1 MVETMIHASVT
12 MIALVWSLMAGLL
25 TPAGAAAQGA
35 HGRVKTMYDFTMK
48 DIDGKEV
55 SLSRYR
61 GKVVLIVNVASFC
74 GYTKQYTGLDSLYRA
89 YAERGLVVL
98 GFPAN
103 NFGSQE
109 PGSDEEIKEFCST
122 KYNVTFPMFS
132 TISVK
137 GDDQHPLYRHLTSA
151 EANPATAGE
160 VRWNFTK
167 YLVDRS
173 GRLVAKFEPRV
184 DPLSADLTE
193 AVEAALGHQSA

>member
-1 MVETMIHASVT
+1 MIHASVT
-12 MIALVWSLMAGLL
+12 MIALAGSLMACLL
-25 TPAGAAAQGA
+25 PPADAAAQGA
-35 HGRVKTMYDFTMK
+35 QGGVKTMYDFAMK

-74 GYTKQYTGLDSLYRA
+74 GYTKQYAGLDSLYRA

-122 KYNVTFPMFS
+122 KYNVTFPLFS
-132 TISVK
+132 KISVK
-137 GDDQHPLYRHLTSA
+137 GDDQHPLYRYLTSA

-167 YLVDRS
+167 YLIDRS

-193 AVEAALGHQSA
+193 AVEAALGRQ

>member
-1 MVETMIHASVT
+1 MIHASVT
-12 MIALVWSLMAGLL
+12 MIALAGSLMAGLL
-25 TPAGAAAQGA
+25 PPTDAAAQGV
-35 HGRVKTMYDFTMK
+35 HGGAKTMYDFTMK

-74 GYTKQYTGLDSLYRA
+74 GYTKQYAGLDSLYRA

-122 KYNVTFPMFS
+122 KYNVTFPLFS
-132 TISVK
+132 KISVK
-137 GDDQHPLYRHLTSA
+137 GDDQHPLYRYLTSA

-167 YLVDRS
+167 YLMDRS

-193 AVEAALGHQSA
+193 AVEAALGRQ